1 MVKSKWLEVRRTK
14 AVEIIV
20 GRVDLLEK
28 VKESSIKDD
37 EVVKAMEK
45 MKWAEVKMLR
55 NKKWKEVDGIIYKKE
70 KVYVPK
76 DDKLRAEIIRLY
88 HNKRVQKGI
97 AYWDKQNNDV
107 LAPNCILKVWGEI
120 IKDKGL

>member
-1 MVKSKWLEVRRTK
+1 LVKSKWLEVRRTK

-55 NKKWKEVDGIIYKKE
+55 NKK
-70 KVYVPK
+70 
-76 DDKLRAEIIRLY
+76 
-88 HNKRVQKGI
+88 
-97 AYWDKQNNDV
+97 
-107 LAPNCILKVWGEI
+107 
-120 IKDKGL
+120 